1 MIIIADK
8 NPCKVVLFQKENSE
22 WHQLQEW
29 VSGDKVSYTGPV
41 AVDKSGNYISIGGI
55 VNDEGKMIFIYK
67 RNHKNPNSMN
77 VGIQGEAS
85 HFLFEMSSNKEDI
98 LVYHK
103 LLFRQERSQS
113 LILQ

>member
-41 AVDKSGNYISIGGI
+41 AVDKSGNYISIGGSI
-55 VNDEGKMIFIYK
+55 NDEGKMIFIYK

-77 VGIQGEAS
+77 VGI
-85 HFLFEMSSNKEDI
+85 
-98 LVYHK
+98 
-103 LLFRQERSQS
+103 
-113 LILQ
+113 